1 MPRRFLVSLIAVTAL
16 AATAAA
22 PAIAQSV
29 DQPAYTKLNLAGFS
43 GDPGALPSA
52 IDAIEAASGG
62 KVVEIRFNN
71 VGGVPGY
78 DVVLARGSQITFER
92 FAKPGQG
99 LITLSGETKPA
110 WMLNWTA
117 REDVTLVRTAKV
129 KLADAVRTAE
139 AARGNAP
146 AAAAG
151 IAKSAA
157 GANTDVKAY
166 NVAIIQDGRQHRVAV
181 DSATGEVIANPRM
194 LAAW

>member
-1 MPRRFLVSLIAVTAL
+1 MRRSFLASLIAATVL
-16 AATAAA
+16 AAGAAA

-29 DQPAYTKLNLAGFS
+29 DQPAHTNLNLAGFS
-43 GDPGALPSA
+43 GEPGALPGA

-71 VGGVPGY
+71 VGGAPGY

-99 LITLSGETKPA
+99 LVTLSGDTKPA

-129 KLADAVRTAE
+129 KLADAVRAAE
-139 AARGNAP
+139 AARNNAP

-157 GANTDVKAY
+157 GADTDVKAY
-166 NVAIIQDGRQHRVAV
+166 NVAIVQDGRQHRVAV
-181 DSATGEVIANPRM
+181 DSATGEVIANPQM